1 LALRQILETTG
12 VASVQELS
20 ASTPTANLLTGLGI
34 DEYFK
39 QHPSGNSFSV
49 PCRRSHWRSS

>member
-49 PCRRSHWRSS
+49 PCRRSH